1 MMSEYL
7 RTQNLVIGYNKKP
20 LIKDINISIE
30 KGGIVTLIG
39 PNGAGKS
46 TLLKTLARQLNP
58 IEGSIYIEDKKLS
71 EMSGSE
77 LSKKVAILFTD
88 RIKGEMM
95 NCYDVV
101 ATGRYPYT
109 GYFGV
114 LSGKDRETVE
124 NTMRLVKVE
133 ELRDK
138 DFKKISDGQRQR
150 VMLARALCQ
159 EPEIVL
165 LDEPTSFLDIRH
177 KLEFL
182 SILEKMKEERSLTV
196 IMSVHELETALKI
209 SDRIICLKG
218 DRVDK
223 FGTPEEVFD
232 GDYIRNLFDVSDD
245 VNRYASDRD
254 IRLF

>member
-1 MMSEYL
+1 MTDIIKTEKL
-7 RTQNLVIGYNKKP
+7 TIGYNGKP
-20 LIKDINISIE
+20 LIKDINIAIK
-30 KGGIVTLIG
+30 KGEIITIIG

-46 TLLKTLARQLNP
+46 TLLKNLARQIDP
-58 IEGSIYIEDKKLS
+58 IEGCVYLDDKKLS
-71 EMSGSE
+71 EMSGSD

-114 LSGKDRETVE
+114 LGAKDREVIE
-124 NTMRLVKVE
+124 NTMKLVKVE
-133 ELRDK
+133 DLCDK

-150 VMLARALCQ
+150 IMLARALCQ

-182 SILEKMKEERSLTV
+182 SILEQMKEDKKLTV
-196 IMSVHELETALKI
+196 IMSVHELDIAQKI
-209 SDRIICLKG
+209 SDRVLCLKG
-218 DRVDK
+218 DKADRFDK
-223 FGTPEEVFD
+223 PEEIFTD
-232 GDYIRNLFDVSDD
+232 DYIRELYD
-245 VNRYASDRD
+245 VNEEVNNYSKEKD

>member
-1 MMSEYL
+1 MTDIL
-7 RTQNLVIGYNKKP
+7 RCENLTIGYNKKP
-20 LIKDINISIE
+20 LIKDINTAVKRGE
-30 KGGIVTLIG
+30 IVTLIG

-46 TLLKTLARQLNP
+46 TLLKSLSRQLEP
-58 IEGSIYIEDKKLS
+58 IEGSVYLDDKKLS
-71 EMSGSE
+71 EMSGSD

-114 LSGKDRETVE
+114 LGAKDREVIE
-124 NTMRLVKVE
+124 NTMKLVKVE
-133 ELRDK
+133 DLCDR

-150 VMLARALCQ
+150 IMLARALCQ

-182 SILEKMKEERSLTV
+182 SILEQMKEDKKLTV
-196 IMSVHELETALKI
+196 IMSVHELDIAEKI
-209 SDRIICLKG
+209 SDRVLCLKG
-218 DRVDK
+218 DKVEK
-223 FGTPEEVFD
+223 FGTPEEIFTKD
-232 GDYIRNLFDVSDD
+232 FIRDLFDVNESL
-245 VNRYASDRD
+245 NEYAEKKN
-254 IRLF
+254 IKLF

>member
-1 MMSEYL
+1 MTDII
-7 RTQNLVIGYNKKP
+7 RTENLTIGYNGKP
-20 LIKDINISIE
+20 LIKDINIAIN
-30 KGGIVTLIG
+30 KGEIITLIG

-46 TLLKTLARQLNP
+46 TLLKSLSRQLEP
-58 IEGSIYIEDKKLS
+58 IEGCVYLEDKKLS
-71 EMSGSE
+71 EMSGKD

-95 NCYDVV
+95 NCFDVV

-114 LSGKDRETVE
+114 LSKDDREIVE
-124 NTMRLVKVE
+124 NTMKLVKVE

-150 VMLARALCQ
+150 IMLARALCQ

-182 SILEKMKEERSLTV
+182 SILEKMKEERKLTV
-196 IMSVHELETALKI
+196 IMSVHELDIAQKI
-209 SDRIICLKG
+209 SDRILFLKG
-218 DRVDK
+218 DKVDK
-223 FGTPEEVFD
+223 FGTPEEVFTKE
-232 GDYIRNLFDVSDD
+232 YIRNLFDVNEDI
-245 VNRYASDRD
+245 NEYAEKKG
-254 IRLF
+254 IKLF

>member
-1 MMSEYL
+1 MTDIIRCE
-7 RTQNLVIGYNKKP
+7 NLTIGYNKKP
-20 LIKDINISIE
+20 LIKDINIAVKRGE
-30 KGGIVTLIG
+30 IVTLIG

-46 TLLKTLARQLNP
+46 TLLKSLSRQLEP
-58 IEGSIYIEDKKLS
+58 IEGSVYLDDKKLS
-71 EMSGSE
+71 EMSGSD

-114 LSGKDRETVE
+114 LSSKDKEIVE
-124 NTMRLVKVE
+124 NTMKLVKVE
-133 ELRDK
+133 ELREK

-150 VMLARALCQ
+150 IMLARALCQ

-182 SILEKMKEERSLTV
+182 SILEKMKEDKKLTV
-196 IMSVHELETALKI
+196 IMSVHELDIAQKI
-209 SDRIICLKG
+209 SDRILCLKG
-218 DRVDK
+218 DTVDK
-223 FGTPEEVFD
+223 FGTPEEVFTEE
-232 GDYIRNLFDVSDD
+232 YIRNLFDVAEDI
-245 VNRYASDRD
+245 NKYAEEKN
-254 IRLF
+254 IKLF

>member
-1 MMSEYL
+1 MTDIIKTE
-7 RTQNLVIGYNKKP
+7 NLTIGYNGKP
-20 LIKDINISIE
+20 LIKDINIAIK
-30 KGGIVTLIG
+30 KGEIVTLIG

-46 TLLKTLARQLNP
+46 TLLKSLSRQLEP
-58 IEGSIYIEDKKLS
+58 IEGCVYLEDKKLS
-71 EMSGSE
+71 DISGKD

-95 NCYDVV
+95 NCFDVV

-114 LSGKDRETVE
+114 LSKDDREIVE
-124 NTMRLVKVE
+124 NTMKLVKVE
-133 ELRDK
+133 DLRDK

-150 VMLARALCQ
+150 IMLARALCQ

-182 SILEKMKEERSLTV
+182 SILEKMKEERKLTV
-196 IMSVHELETALKI
+196 IMSVHELDIAQKI
-209 SDRIICLKG
+209 SDRILCLKG
-218 DRVDK
+218 DIVDK
-223 FGTPEEVFD
+223 FGTPEEVFTKE
-232 GDYIRNLFDVSDD
+232 YIRRLFDVNEDI
-245 VNRYASDRD
+245 NEYAEKKG
-254 IRLF
+254 IKLF

>member
-1 MMSEYL
+1 MTDIIKTEKL
-7 RTQNLVIGYNKKP
+7 TIGYNGKP
-20 LIKDINISIE
+20 LIKDINIAIK
-30 KGGIVTLIG
+30 KGEIITIIG

-46 TLLKTLARQLNP
+46 TLLKNLARQLDP
-58 IEGSIYIEDKKLS
+58 IEGSVYLEDFKLS

-109 GYFGV
+109 GYFGL
-114 LSGKDRETVE
+114 LSAKDKEIVE
-124 NTMRLVKVE
+124 NTMKLVKVE
-133 ELRDK
+133 ELREK

-150 VMLARALCQ
+150 IMLARALCQ

-182 SILEKMKEERSLTV
+182 SILEKMKEDKKLTV
-196 IMSVHELETALKI
+196 IMSVHELDIAQKI
-209 SDRIICLKG
+209 SDRILCLKG
-218 DRVDK
+218 DTVDK
-223 FGTPEEVFD
+223 FGTPEEVFTEE
-232 GDYIRNLFDVSDD
+232 YIRDLFDVAEDI
-245 VNRYASDRD
+245 NKYAEEKN
-254 IRLF
+254 IKLF

>member
-1 MMSEYL
+1 MTDIIRCE
-7 RTQNLVIGYNKKP
+7 NLTIGYNKKP
-20 LIKDINISIE
+20 LIKDINIAVKRGE
-30 KGGIVTLIG
+30 IVTLIG

-46 TLLKTLARQLNP
+46 TLLKSLSRQLEP
-58 IEGSIYIEDKKLS
+58 IEGSVYLDDKKLS
-71 EMSGSE
+71 EMSGSD

-114 LSGKDRETVE
+114 LGAKDREIIE
-124 NTMRLVKVE
+124 NTMKLVKVDD
-133 ELRDK
+133 LCDK

-150 VMLARALCQ
+150 IMLARALCQ

-182 SILEKMKEERSLTV
+182 SILEQMKEDKKLTV
-196 IMSVHELETALKI
+196 IMSVHELDIAQKI
-209 SDRIICLKG
+209 SDRVLCLKG
-218 DRVDK
+218 DKVDRFDK
-223 FGTPEEVFD
+223 PEEIFTD
-232 GDYIRNLFDVSDD
+232 DYIRELYD
-245 VNRYASDRD
+245 VNEEVNNYSKEKD

>member
-1 MMSEYL
+1 MTDII
-7 RTQNLVIGYNKKP
+7 RTENLTIGYNSKP
-20 LIKDINISIE
+20 LIKDINIAIN
-30 KGGIVTLIG
+30 KGEIITLIG

-46 TLLKTLARQLNP
+46 TLLKSLSRQLEP
-58 IEGSIYIEDKKLS
+58 IDGCVYLEDKKLS
-71 EMSGSE
+71 EMSGKD

-95 NCYDVV
+95 NCFDVV

-114 LSGKDRETVE
+114 LSKDDREIVE
-124 NTMRLVKVE
+124 NTMKLVKVE
-133 ELRDK
+133 DLRDK

-150 VMLARALCQ
+150 IMLARALCQ

-182 SILEKMKEERSLTV
+182 SILEKMKEERKLTV
-196 IMSVHELETALKI
+196 IMSVHELDIAQKI
-209 SDRIICLKG
+209 SDRILCLKG
-218 DRVDK
+218 DTVDK
-223 FGTPEEVFD
+223 FGTPDEVFTKEF
-232 GDYIRNLFDVSDD
+232 IRSLFDVNEDI
-245 VNRYASDRD
+245 NEYAEKKG
-254 IRLF
+254 IKLF

>member
-1 MMSEYL
+1 MTDIIRCE
-7 RTQNLVIGYNKKP
+7 NLTIGYNRKP
-20 LIKDINISIE
+20 LIKDINITVKRGE
-30 KGGIVTLIG
+30 IVTLIG

-46 TLLKTLARQLNP
+46 TLLKSLSRQLDP
-58 IEGSIYIEDKKLS
+58 IEGSVYLDDKKLS
-71 EMSGSE
+71 EMSGSD

-114 LSGKDRETVE
+114 LGDKDREVIE
-124 NTMRLVKVE
+124 NTMKLVKVE
-133 ELRDK
+133 DLCDR

-150 VMLARALCQ
+150 IMLARALCQ

-182 SILEKMKEERSLTV
+182 SILEKMKEDKKLTV
-196 IMSVHELETALKI
+196 IMSVHELDIAQKI
-209 SDRIICLKG
+209 SDRILWLKG
-218 DRVDK
+218 DTVDK
-223 FGTPEEVFD
+223 FGTPEEVFTEE
-232 GDYIRNLFDVSDD
+232 YIRDLFDVAEDI
-245 VNRYASDRD
+245 NKYAEEKN
-254 IRLF
+254 IKLF

>member
-1 MMSEYL
+1 MTDII
-7 RTQNLVIGYNKKP
+7 RTENLTIGYNGKP
-20 LIKDINISIE
+20 LIKDINIAIN
-30 KGGIVTLIG
+30 KGEIITLIG

-46 TLLKTLARQLNP
+46 TLLKSLSRQLEP
-58 IEGSIYIEDKKLS
+58 IEGCVYLEDKKLF
-71 EMSGSE
+71 EMSGKD

-95 NCYDVV
+95 NCFDVV

-114 LSGKDRETVE
+114 LSKDDREIVE
-124 NTMRLVKVE
+124 NTMKLVKVE

-150 VMLARALCQ
+150 IMLARALCQ

-182 SILEKMKEERSLTV
+182 SILEKMNEERKLTV
-196 IMSVHELETALKI
+196 IMSVHELDIAQKI
-209 SDRIICLKG
+209 SDRILCLKG
-218 DRVDK
+218 DIVDK
-223 FGTPEEVFD
+223 FGTPEEVFTKE
-232 GDYIRNLFDVSDD
+232 YIRSLFDVNEDI
-245 VNRYASDRD
+245 NEYAEKKG
-254 IRLF
+254 IKLF

>member
-1 MMSEYL
+1 
-7 RTQNLVIGYNKKP
+7 
-20 LIKDINISIE
+20 
-30 KGGIVTLIG
+30 
-39 PNGAGKS
+39 
-46 TLLKTLARQLNP
+46 
-58 IEGSIYIEDKKLS
+58 
-71 EMSGSE
+71 MSGSE

-114 LSGKDRETVE
+114 LGAKDREIIE
-124 NTMRLVKVE
+124 NTMKLVKVDD
-133 ELRDK
+133 LCDK

-150 VMLARALCQ
+150 IMLARALCQ

-182 SILEKMKEERSLTV
+182 SILEQMKEDKKLTV
-196 IMSVHELETALKI
+196 IMSVHELDIAQKI
-209 SDRIICLKG
+209 SDRVLCLKG
-218 DRVDK
+218 DKVEK
-223 FGTPEEVFD
+223 FGTPEEIFTKD
-232 GDYIRNLFDVSDD
+232 FIRDLFDVNESL
-245 VNRYASDRD
+245 NEYAEKKN
-254 IRLF
+254 IKLF

>member
-1 MMSEYL
+1 MTDIIRCE
-7 RTQNLVIGYNKKP
+7 NLTIGYNKKP
-20 LIKDINISIE
+20 LIKDINIAVKRGE
-30 KGGIVTLIG
+30 IVTLIG

-46 TLLKTLARQLNP
+46 TLLKSLSRQLEP
-58 IEGSIYIEDKKLS
+58 IEGSVYLDDKKLS
-71 EMSGSE
+71 EMSGSD

-114 LSGKDRETVE
+114 LGTKDREIIE
-124 NTMRLVKVE
+124 HTMKLVKVDDLCE
-133 ELRDK
+133 K

-150 VMLARALCQ
+150 IMLARALCQ

-182 SILEKMKEERSLTV
+182 SILEKMKEDKKLTV
-196 IMSVHELETALKI
+196 IMSVHELDIAEKI
-209 SDRIICLKG
+209 SDRVLCLKG
-218 DRVDK
+218 DKADRFDK
-223 FGTPEEVFD
+223 PEEIFTD
-232 GDYIRNLFDVSDD
+232 DYIRELYD
-245 VNRYASDRD
+245 VNEEVNNYSKEKD

>member
-1 MMSEYL
+1 MTDIIKTEKL
-7 RTQNLVIGYNKKP
+7 TIGYNGKP
-20 LIKDINISIE
+20 LIKDINIAIK
-30 KGGIVTLIG
+30 KGEIITIIG

-46 TLLKTLARQLNP
+46 TLLKSLARQLDP
-58 IEGSIYIEDKKLS
+58 IEGCVYLEDFKLS

-109 GYFGV
+109 GYFGL
-114 LSGKDRETVE
+114 LSAKDKEIVE
-124 NTMRLVKVE
+124 NTMKLVKVE
-133 ELRDK
+133 ELREK

-150 VMLARALCQ
+150 IMLARALCQ

-182 SILEKMKEERSLTV
+182 SILEKMKEDKKLTV
-196 IMSVHELETALKI
+196 IMSVHELDIAQKI
-209 SDRIICLKG
+209 SDRILCLKG
-218 DRVDK
+218 DTVDK
-223 FGTPEEVFD
+223 FGTPEEVFTEE
-232 GDYIRNLFDVSDD
+232 YIRDLFDVAEDI
-245 VNRYASDRD
+245 NKYAEEKN
-254 IRLF
+254 IKLF